1 MDKDSK
7 DFLLGQ
13 ACNRLR
19 IAIQANTGN
28 RRNLTIAKKSAT
40 MYTIKRGNR

>member
-1 MDKDSK
+1 MDKDGK
-7 DFLLGQ
+7 DYLLDQ

-28 RRNLTIAKKSAT
+28 RRNSTIAKKSAT
-40 MYTIKRGNR
+40 MYIIKRGK